1 MNMSKKALGQWV
13 SVAFLLPSLLG
24 GDMAKK
30 GAEEGWLAWFGD
42 EFPEQNEPQA
52 LEEGPLP
59 GWLSAITESIAREYG
74 VSPRLV
80 KFIIW
85 TESQGNPRKVS
96 AKGAKG
102 LMQLMP
108 VVVQRYKVP
117 DPYDPVANI
126 RGGVQYLSNLLE
138 DFCGDIPLALA
149 AYNAGPTAVR
159 KYGGIPPFAETQAFV
174 KKVSELFHFVETSPP
189 ISLAAPGTG
198 EKKFVDQ
205 ENPPQRMTYS
215 GSPGLLTFLL
225 RRMNLEGVE
234 VQIQ

>member
-1 MNMSKKALGQWV
+1 MPEKALGQWV
-13 SVAFLLPSLLG
+13 CVAFLLPSLLC
-24 GDMAKK
+24 GDMTKK
-30 GAEEGWLAWFGD
+30 RTEEGWSPGVGD
-42 EFPEQNEPQA
+42 VFPEQNEPQA
-52 LEEGPLP
+52 PEEGPLP
-59 GWLSAITESIAREYG
+59 GWLSAITETIAREHG

-108 VVVQRYKVP
+108 VVVQHYKVS

-126 RGGVQYLSNLLE
+126 RGGVQYLGNLLE
-138 DFCGDIPLALA
+138 EFSGNIPLALA

-159 KYGGIPPFAETQAFV
+159 KYGGIPPFAETQSFV
-174 KKVSELFHFVETSPP
+174 KKVSESFHLVETSPP
-189 ISLAAPGTG
+189 ISLMVPGTG
-198 EKKFVDQ
+198 KREAASQ
-205 ENPPQRMTYS
+205 ENPPRWMIYS
-215 GSPGLLTFLL
+215 GLPGLLAFLL
-225 RRMNLEGVE
+225 KKIPLEEQE

>member
-1 MNMSKKALGQWV
+1 MPKKALGQWV
-13 SVAFLLPSLLG
+13 CVAFFLPSLLG
-24 GDMAKK
+24 GDMTKK
-30 GAEEGWLAWFGD
+30 GAEEGWSPGVAD
-42 EFPEQNEPQA
+42 DFPEQNEPQGI
-52 LEEGPLP
+52 EEGPLP
-59 GWLSAITESIAREYG
+59 GWLSAITESIAREHG

-108 VVVQRYKVP
+108 VVVQHYKVS

-126 RGGVQYLSNLLE
+126 RGGVQYLVNLLE
-138 DFCGDIPLALA
+138 EFSGNIPLALA

-159 KYGGIPPFAETQAFV
+159 KYGGIPPFAETQSFV
-174 KKVSELFHFVETSPP
+174 KKVSEVFHPVETSPL
-189 ISLAAPGTG
+189 ISLMVPGTG
-198 EKKFVDQ
+198 EREAAPQ
-205 ENPPQRMTYS
+205 ENPPRGMMYS
-215 GSPGLLTFLL
+215 GLPGLLAFLL
-225 RRMNLEGVE
+225 KSTSLEEHE

>member
-1 MNMSKKALGQWV
+1 LKEGITNMPRKFLGQWFC
-13 SVAFLLPSLLG
+13 VAILLPSLLG

-30 GAEEGWLAWFGD
+30 GADEGWLPGVGD

-52 LEEGPLP
+52 REEGPLP
-59 GWLSAITESIAREYG
+59 GWLSAVTESIAREYG

-85 TESQGNPRKVS
+85 TESRGNPRKVS

-108 VVVQRYKVP
+108 LVVQHYKVP

-149 AYNAGPTAVR
+149 AYNAGPAAVR
-159 KYGGIPPFAETQAFV
+159 RYGGIPPFAETQAFV
-174 KKVSELFHFVETSPP
+174 KKVSELFHLVEISPP
-189 ISLAAPGTG
+189 ISLPTQGAV
-198 EKKFVDQ
+198 EKKSVEQ
-205 ENPPQRMTYS
+205 EPPPQRMIYS
-215 GSPGLLTFLL
+215 GPPETPDSSPKA
-225 RRMNLEGVE
+225 RES
-234 VQIQ
+234 